1 MICGALNENS
11 GIVDIVWGLTEGDFK
26 VKGIEIIDK
35 QNFIKNSE
43 SV

>member
-11 GIVDIVWGLTEGDFK
+11 GIDIVWGLTEEDFK

-35 QNFIKNSE
+35 
-43 SV
+43 